1 MKEKTKYILSLILR
15 VIEFILRHLVNS
27 KKENDNKESNP

>member
-15 VIEFILRHLVNS
+15 IIEFILRHLVTP
-27 KKENDNKESNP
+27 KKEDDSKESNP

>member
-15 VIEFILRHLVNS
+15 VVEFILRHLVTS
-27 KKENDNKESNP
+27 QKENDNKVSK

>member
-15 VIEFILRHLVNS
+15 VIEFILRQLVTS
-27 KKENDNKESNP
+27 KKEDDSKESNP